1 MRYECSGA
9 SEGWPILKWSASLSY
24 RLSRSYD
31 AADSP
36 ALSGEFETGD
46 EGDISG
52 ESLLENGMMGSR
64 RVGGMG

>member
-1 MRYECSGA
+1 M
-9 SEGWPILKWSASLSY
+9 KWSASLSY